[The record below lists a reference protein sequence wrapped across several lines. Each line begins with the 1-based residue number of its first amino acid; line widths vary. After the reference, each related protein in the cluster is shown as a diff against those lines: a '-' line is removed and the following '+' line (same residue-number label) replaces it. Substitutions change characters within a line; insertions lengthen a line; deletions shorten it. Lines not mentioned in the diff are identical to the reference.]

1 MKSAPLNP
9 FTFNCPLA
17 LSYVGTTRGPLG
29 EVLPGE
35 EVLVARVMSR
45 MDPVST
51 RKVRTMDQQQV
62 VETCLFTTWPRKDVQ
77 PGWRVSTTDGVYTV
91 RNVDR
96 SRGDRIVI
104 TGEADVYHDR
114 TGG

>member
-1 MKSAPLNP
+1 MKSESLNP
-9 FTFNCPLA
+9 FSFDCLLA
-17 LSYVGTTRGPLG
+17 LSYVEATRGPLG

-35 EVLVARVMSR
+35 EVIVARIMSR
-45 MDPVST
+45 MDSVST

-77 PGWRVSTTDGVYTV
+77 PGWRVATADGVYTV

-114 TGG
+114 AGS

>member
-1 MKSAPLNP
+1 MKSESLDP
-9 FTFNCPLA
+9 FSFDCLLT
-17 LSYVGTTRGPLG
+17 LSYVEATRGPLG

-35 EVLVARVMSR
+35 EVIVARIMSR
-45 MDPVST
+45 MDSVST
-51 RKVRTMDQQQV
+51 RKVRTMDQPQV

-77 PGWRVSTTDGVYTV
+77 PGWRVATADGVYTV

-96 SRGDRIVI
+96 SRSDRIVI

-114 TGG
+114 AGS

>member
-1 MKSAPLNP
+1 MKSGSLNP
-9 FTFNCPLA
+9 FSFDCPLT
-17 LSYVGTTRGPLG
+17 LSYMETTRGPLG

-35 EVLVARVMSR
+35 EVIVARIMSR

-51 RKVRTMDQQQV
+51 RKVRTMGQQQV

-77 PGWRVSTTDGVYTV
+77 PGWRVATADGVYTV

-114 TGG
+114 AGS

>member
-1 MKSAPLNP
+1 MKSESLNP
-9 FTFNCPLA
+9 FSFDCLLT
-17 LSYVGTTRGPLG
+17 LSYVEATRGPLG

-35 EVLVARVMSR
+35 EVIVARIMSR
-45 MDPVST
+45 MDSVST

-77 PGWRVSTTDGVYTV
+77 PGWRVATADGVYTV

-114 TGG
+114 AGS

>member
-1 MKSAPLNP
+1 MKSESLDP
-9 FTFNCPLA
+9 FSFDCLLT
-17 LSYVGTTRGPLG
+17 LSYVEATRGPLG

-35 EVLVARVMSR
+35 EVIVARIMSR
-45 MDPVST
+45 MDSVST

-77 PGWRVSTTDGVYTV
+77 PGWRVATADGVYTV

-96 SRGDRIVI
+96 SCGDRIVI

-114 TGG
+114 AGS

>member
-1 MKSAPLNP
+1 MKSESLNP
-9 FTFNCPLA
+9 FSFDCLLT
-17 LSYVGTTRGPLG
+17 LSYVEATRGPLG

-35 EVLVARVMSR
+35 EVIVARIMSR
-45 MDPVST
+45 MDSVST

-77 PGWRVSTTDGVYTV
+77 PGWRVATVDGVYTV

-114 TGG
+114 AGS